1 VSAGVCLV
9 CSGTYAA
16 SSLPGLLECRRC
28 GFVSADMTLSDEE
41 IRRLYAEA
49 YFKGA
54 EYHDYVAD
62 RATIQKHFRARLG
75 RLLRHV
81 PDAAN
86 RRMFEIGAAYGFFLD
101 VARDHFQSVAGI
113 DISADAVR
121 YAREQLG
128 LSVEAGDF
136 LDAPV
141 SGGLDV
147 VCLWDTIEH
156 LQHPDRYVEKVAAEM
171 APGGVIA
178 VTTGDISSR
187 VARWRGAKWRQIHP
201 PTHLHYFSRQSL
213 TRLLERCGF
222 AVSYVGYDGGYRSV
236 DMMAYILLAIKRDR
250 ADLYRMLKRTGLLD
264 WTLYLNL
271 YDIMYVIARRT

>member
-1 VSAGVCLV
+1 MDHAPDPHPDLLRCKGCGHRFYRGAETVDSTALYGHNYHDNEEYLDYAGQRETLARNFRDYLDRMERHGAGGG
-9 CSGTYAA
+9 S
-16 SSLPGLLECRRC
+16 LLEVGC
-28 GFVSADMTLSDEE
+28 A
-41 IRRLYAEA
+41 
-49 YFKGA
+49 
-54 EYHDYVAD
+54 H
-62 RATIQKHFRARLG
+62 
-75 RLLRHV
+75 
-81 PDAAN
+81 
-86 RRMFEIGAAYGFFLD
+86 GFFLAEAAARFPRVHGLD
-101 VARDHFQSVAGI
+101 V
-113 DISADAVR
+113 SASAVTA
-121 YAREQLG
+121 ARERLG
-128 LSVEAGDF
+128 VSAEAADVCTHRPS
-136 LDAPV
+136 APY
-141 SGGLDV
+141 DV

-156 LQHPDRYVEKVAAEM
+156 LQHPDRYVGKVAAEM

-222 AVSYVGYDGGYRSV
+222 AVSYIGYDGGYRSV

-271 YDIMYVIARRT
+271 YDIMYIVAKRR

>member
-1 VSAGVCLV
+1 MSSVACLV
-9 CSGTYAA
+9 CGGAYGRSP
-16 SSLPGLLECRRC
+16 LPGLLQCARC
-28 GFVSADMTLSDEE
+28 GFISADVELSDAE
-41 IRRLYAEA
+41 IRGLYAED

-54 EYHDYVAD
+54 EYLDYVAD
-62 RATIQKHFRARLG
+62 RATIQKHFRARLR
-75 RLLRHV
+75 RLLRYV
-81 PDAAN
+81 PDPAN
-86 RRMFEIGAAYGFFLD
+86 RRLFEIGAAYGFFLD
-101 VARDHFQSVAGI
+101 VARERFQHVSGI

-121 YAREQLG
+121 YAREELG
-128 LSVEAGDF
+128 LAVEAGDF
-136 LDAPV
+136 LDHPV
-141 SGGLDV
+141 AGGLDV

-156 LQHPDRYVEKVAAEM
+156 LQHPDRYVEKIAAEM

-222 AVSYVGYDGGYRSV
+222 SVSYIGYDGGYRSA

-250 ADLYRMLKRTGLLD
+250 ADLYRVLKRTGLLN